1 MIKQITIYGETKTW
15 TEGNHIWFD
24 VKLRMGTSVTIYW
37 DDGNTTAIFAPY
49 YKDSWCRAEHL
60 YRNPKVITPYI
71 IEFFSDDFDSVLSIV
86 DGLWETNARE
96 LVIDNCPSLKALTF
110 HQLECMNL
118 RGCPYL
124 SYLDYESYRGVTLE
138 LNELSEL
145 KRLHCKNSEIVTLDI
160 ARNSMIGI
168 LGLYGCSNLKHI
180 KINNNAPLS
189 KVCVEFCNSLSSQSL
204 KWLTN
209 KVRESGGEIVDW
221 LSGNY
226 YSVGAMT
233 SK

>member
-1 MIKQITIYGETKTW
+1 MSKLITIYGETKTW
-15 TEGNHIWFD
+15 TEGNHVWFD
-24 VKLRMGTSVTIYW
+24 VKLRMDTSVTIYW
-37 DDGNTTAIFAPY
+37 GDGNTTAISAPY
-49 YKDSWCRAEHL
+49 YKDSWCSAEHL
-60 YRNPKVITPYI
+60 YKNPKVVTPYI
-71 IEFFSDDFDSVLSIV
+71 IEFFSDDCDSVLSIV

-96 LVIDNCPSLKALTF
+96 LVIDNCPSLTALTF

-124 SYLDYESYRGVTLE
+124 SYLDCESYRGITLE
-138 LNELSEL
+138 LNEVSEL

-160 ARNSMIGI
+160 SQNSMIGI
-168 LGLYGCSNLKHI
+168 LGLYGCNNLKHI
-180 KINNNAPLS
+180 KIDNNAPLS

-209 KVRESGGEIVDW
+209 KVRENGGEIVDW

-226 YSVGAMT
+226 YSVYSMT